1 MALCGLSSRAVGPE
15 LRSGARR
22 AERSSSGRIKPG
34 AAPVV
39 QHGLRV
45 WRANAD
51 GRAVAAVK
59 A

>member
-1 MALCGLSSRAVGPE
+1 MALCGLILKGGGPRAAQ
-15 LRSGARR
+15 RSPQGGAEQLG
-22 AERSSSGRIKPG
+22 AYQAG

-51 GRAVAAVK
+51 GRAVATVK